1 MFETLTA
8 LLPMLEKTK
17 PDQWIVA
24 GSDNG
29 TDGDGQPD
37 LMPCYVYGP
46 GARQLMEAIGR
57 CAHEHG
63 ELKLYDYPRILQEA
77 GLWES
82 PDKADVST
90 LDGRGVAALLFRAVR
105 AERFCDGAFL
115 SCLERGLVIRWL
127 QRLRDIDSAGD
138 EAEARTGIEAS
149 TEDQARLG
157 ATLASRTAMAQAVL
171 LGLACGDALGVPVEF
186 KPRGSFKLA
195 GMQGW
200 GTHHQPPGTW
210 SDDTSLA
217 LALAASLVPG
227 GFDVRQAGRNFQDW
241 LFKGRFTPFGTVFDA
256 GATTANAIARM
267 RKVPSPDLAG
277 GTGEYENG
285 NGSLM
290 RIAPLALPLLDVPEA
305 TARYEQVR
313 KASSLTHAH
322 PLSCAC
328 CFVFVEYLL
337 LLARGL
343 AKEDAYRKLC
353 VDFARDGSLI
363 AEAEA
368 RKLATVLKGR
378 IPLLPRPAVQSGGYV
393 LHTLEA
399 SLWCLLTTESYA
411 DAVLKAVNLGGD
423 TDTTGAVAGALAGMC
438 YGVEGIPS
446 AWLGQLVKAKEIAR
460 LARRATQACLKDSKQ
475 QSAFLS

>member
-17 PDQWIVA
+17 PDQWIMA
-24 GSDNG
+24 GSDDV
-29 TDGDGQPD
+29 DGGQPD
-37 LMPCYVYGP
+37 LMPCYAYGP
-46 GARQLMEAIGR
+46 EARQLMEAIGR
-57 CAHEHG
+57 FAHEHG

-82 PDKADVST
+82 PGKADVST
-90 LDGRGVAALLFRAVR
+90 LDGRSVAALLFRAVR

-115 SCLERGLVIRWL
+115 SCLESGLVLRWL
-127 QRLRDIDSAGD
+127 QRLRDIDRAGE
-138 EAEARTGIEAS
+138 EAQAGAG
-149 TEDQARLG
+149 TEKQARHG
-157 ATLASRTAMAQAVL
+157 TALASRTAMAQAVL

-200 GTHHQPPGTW
+200 GTHRQPPGTW

-267 RKVPSPDLAG
+267 RKAPSPDLAG

-305 TARYEQVR
+305 AARCEQVR

-328 CFVFVEYLL
+328 CFVFIEYLL

-353 VDFARDGSLI
+353 VDFAKDGSLI
-363 AEAEA
+363 AGAQA
-368 RKLATVLKGR
+368 QKLATVLKGR
-378 IPLLPRPAVQSGGYV
+378 IPLLPEPAVQSGGYV

-438 YGVEGIPS
+438 YGVEGIPP

-460 LARRATQACLKDSKQ
+460 LARKAARACLPL
-475 QSAFLS
+475 QS

>member
-1 MFETLTA
+1 
-8 LLPMLEKTK
+8 
-17 PDQWIVA
+17 
-24 GSDNG
+24 
-29 TDGDGQPD
+29 
-37 LMPCYVYGP
+37 
-46 GARQLMEAIGR
+46 
-57 CAHEHG
+57 
-63 ELKLYDYPRILQEA
+63 
-77 GLWES
+77 
-82 PDKADVST
+82 
-90 LDGRGVAALLFRAVR
+90 
-105 AERFCDGAFL
+105 
-115 SCLERGLVIRWL
+115 
-127 QRLRDIDSAGD
+127 
-138 EAEARTGIEAS
+138 
-149 TEDQARLG
+149 
-157 ATLASRTAMAQAVL
+157 
-171 LGLACGDALGVPVEF
+171 
-186 KPRGSFKLA
+186 
-195 GMQGW
+195 
-200 GTHHQPPGTW
+200 W

-217 LALAASLVPG
+217 LALADSLVPG
-227 GFDVRQAGRNFQDW
+227 GFDVLQAGRNFQNW

-267 RKVPSPDLAG
+267 RKAPSPDLAG

-305 TARYEQVR
+305 AARCEQVR

-353 VDFARDGSLI
+353 VDFARGGSLI

-438 YGVEGIPS
+438 YGVEGIPP

-460 LARRATQACLKDSKQ
+460 LARKATQACLKDNKQ
-475 QSAFLS
+475 KSAFLS